1 MTDRIPP
8 NSRLSR
14 YFDPNSSVEDDW
26 FFPEEPATAL
36 DTIDYD
42 AIPTV
47 EEREADPEAGPQLS
61 FIDEPH
67 AIALPDAYEPGYAYP
82 LIVWFHGTDGTEDE
96 VFDVLPQISERNYL
110 ALAIRGNLPTEE
122 GARWASSVDG
132 VVALARKIEQTV
144 ARMQQSFNINPQRV
158 YLAGRGTGGST
169 ALELLLAHPQ
179 SFAGAAS
186 FQSDFP
192 QLEAP
197 LAQFRGLRGRRMLLT
212 TTYDCPDV
220 KIGELVAAGRK
231 FYSAGMQVGTRV
243 YQQTEAAA
251 ESKMFRD
258 LDRWIMDGI
267 TTAVSV

>member
-1 MTDRIPP
+1 MSDRLPP

-14 YFDPNSSVEDDW
+14 YFDPASAVDDDW

-36 DTIDYD
+36 GTIDFD

-47 EEREADPEAGPQLS
+47 EERAADPEAGPQISL
-61 FIDEPH
+61 IDEPH

-110 ALAIRGNLPTEE
+110 ALAIRGNLPTEA
-122 GARWASSVDG
+122 GARWASSVEG

-144 ARMQQSFNINPQRV
+144 SRMQQSFNVHPQRI
-158 YLAGRGTGGST
+158 YLAGRGTGGTT
-169 ALELLLAHPQ
+169 ALELLLAQPEK
-179 SFAGAAS
+179 FAGAAA
-186 FQSDFP
+186 FQSEFP
-192 QLEAP
+192 QLDAP

-212 TTYDCPDV
+212 TTFDCAEV
-220 KIGELVAAGRK
+220 KVGELVAAGRK

-243 YQQTEAAA
+243 YQQTGDAA
-251 ESKMFRD
+251 ETKMFRD

-267 TTAVSV
+267 ATAITV